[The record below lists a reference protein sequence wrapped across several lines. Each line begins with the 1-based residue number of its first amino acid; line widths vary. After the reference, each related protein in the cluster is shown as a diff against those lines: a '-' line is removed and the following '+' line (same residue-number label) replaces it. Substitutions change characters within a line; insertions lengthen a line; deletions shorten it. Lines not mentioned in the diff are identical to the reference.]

1 MGRGGSDDTTTVE
14 VDEASVL
21 AAGEDDAPVEGVAAL
36 RADEAETPLEIERIT
51 LSGEMTS
58 QVPTGR
64 IADLQFLDESRV
76 VHAAPFK
83 IPQCLRVARE
93 LPLIE
98 SRSLLQHCG
107 RVGQSALLLEVSKAL
122 AKGEAL
128 RQLDQANEITAL
140 AAAVAVEE
148 IFTGVDVERRSGF
161 RVQGTESDELGAVTR
176 RPGGPMVLP

>member
-1 MGRGGSDDTTTVE
+1 MRRGGSDDTTTVE

-21 AAGEDDAPVEGVAAL
+21 AAGEDDAPIEGVAAL
-36 RADEAETPLEIERIT
+36 RVDEAETPLEIERIT
-51 LSGEMTS
+51 LSGEMTP
-58 QVPTGR
+58 QAPAGR

-76 VHAAPFK
+76 VHSAPCK
-83 IPQCLRVARE
+83 IPQCLRVALE
-93 LPLIE
+93 LLLIE

-107 RVGQSALLLEVSKAL
+107 RVDQTTLLFEVSEAL

-128 RQLDQANEITAL
+128 RQLNQANQIAAL

-148 IFTGVDVERRSGF
+148 IFTGVDVERGSGF
-161 RVQGTESDELGAVTR
+161 RVKGTESDELGAVTH